1 MARLSYEGLMRPVD
15 GDLAPAFAARRPH
28 ALGQAYDRY
37 ATLLTGVARQVLGD
51 AAAAEDCVHD
61 ALLRVWRA
69 RDSYRPERGSLR
81 AFLASCVRNEALTTL
96 RGAGRRTERE
106 RRVLRLEPA
115 PGDESAAALDALR
128 VRAAL
133 ARLPV
138 EQRATIEYA
147 YFANLSQAE
156 IAARMDVPLGTV
168 KGRVALA
175 MRKLK
180 AELAEDGA

>member
-1 MARLSYEGLMRPVD
+1 MLEDATLI
-15 GDLAPAFAARRPH
+15 GDFQARRGP
-28 ALGQAYDRY
+28 ALAAVYRLY
-37 ATLLTGVARQVLGD
+37 WRTLY
-51 AAAAEDCVHD
+51 AAAHAVLHDREDAEDCVHD

>member
-1 MARLSYEGLMRPVD
+1 LARLSYEGLMRPVD

-81 AFLASCVRNEALTTL
+81 AFLASCVR
-96 RGAGRRTERE
+96 TERE

-180 AELAEDGA
+180 AELAED